1 MKAHLLCC
9 NRRLNVCWED
19 CFDKQRSMR
28 FCREGHRNPVA
39 DAEIQRWSY
48 KVDPDLSASRAALN
62 CDCKPLR
69 SYMSL
74 ILCMFSFGEK
84 EWKSP

>member
-1 MKAHLLCC
+1 MFAGKIVLTSKEACASVEKVIAC
-9 NRRLNVCWED
+9 
-19 CFDKQRSMR
+19 
-28 FCREGHRNPVA
+28 HRNPVA

-48 KVDPDLSASRAALN
+48 KVDPDLSACRAAVN
-62 CDCKPLR
+62 CDCKPFR

-84 EWKSP
+84 ERKSP